1 MRVTPVLVLVSV
13 IAGSAAGCSKNAQ
26 QYLQSGNTY
35 VGQQKYLEAV
45 VEYRNAIQKDPRS
58 GEARYRL
65 AETYEQLGDSE
76 SAFREYV
83 RAADLLPANKEAQ
96 LKAGASLLMAAAQGD
111 PSLFEDAKRRAQNVL
126 TLDPRNLE
134 AQVLLANATAG
145 MDDLDGA
152 IREIQEAIQL
162 DPKASRT
169 YANLGALQ
177 FAKGN
182 AEEAEKAF
190 RRAVDIEPAS
200 VSAHLALAN
209 FLWNTGRQEDA
220 EALFVQAR
228 ALEPSNVQANRALAT
243 FFLASNRAPQ
253 AEPFLMSIAETTKDT
268 GAAMAL
274 ADYYAETRRAGDAV
288 KLLEGVA
295 TKQGAFAEA
304 RTRIAAIQYAEG
316 HPAEAHKTID
326 EVLAREPD
334 NGPALLVKARF
345 LLRENQ
351 LDAALA
357 RATTA
362 VRSDPESAAAQ
373 VHAWQYPGVET
384 RHRRCRQGIPGSP
397 QAQPSRGGSA
407 VAAGT
412 TAAGDR
418 GDPAGVGICR
428 RSREQR
434 T

>member
-1 MRVTPVLVLVSV
+1 MRVTSVLVLVSV

-26 QYLQSGNTY
+26 QYLQSGNRY
-35 VGQQKYLEAV
+35 FGQQKYMEAV

-65 AETYEQLGDSE
+65 AEAYERLGDSE

-182 AEEAEKAF
+182 AAEAEKAF
-190 RRAVDIEPAS
+190 RRAVELEPTS
-200 VSAHLALAN
+200 VSGYLALAN

-220 EALFVQAR
+220 EALFMQAR

-243 FFLASNRAPQ
+243 FFLASNRAP
-253 AEPFLMSIAETTKDT
+253 AGRAVPDV
-268 GAAMAL
+268 
-274 ADYYAETRRAGDAV
+274 DRRDD
-288 KLLEGVA
+288 
-295 TKQGAFAEA
+295 
-304 RTRIAAIQYAEG
+304 EG
-316 HPAEAHKTID
+316 HWRSHG
-326 EVLAREPD
+326 VGR
-334 NGPALLVKARF
+334 
-345 LLRENQ
+345 LLRGNP
-351 LDAALA
+351 A
-357 RATTA
+357 R
-362 VRSDPESAAAQ
+362 S
-373 VHAWQYPGVET
+373 G
-384 RHRRCRQGIPGSP
+384 RR
-397 QAQPSRGGSA
+397 QAP
-407 VAAGT
+407 
-412 TAAGDR
+412 
-418 GDPAGVGICR
+418 
-428 RSREQR
+428 
-434 T
+434 